1 MTRTTVG
8 CLLWLTEENYERK
21 IERFNKSITSM
32 NKIESQDCDLL
43 MLNNG
48 GLENLDEIV
57 QGLGLTRHRYV
68 RLHRNFY
75 DVAVHFCTM
84 FHALESNNEFMVYL
98 YDDFVV
104 YDDTFITDC
113 ELFMDDNPAVMCMRL
128 PEYEANNHLYNT
140 KFTPKIKNPE
150 AVRHEDGAG
159 GIRLF
164 HDGSYSVG
172 KHSFF
177 KTNWRPNS
185 RPMLWRTKA
194 FELLTSGLDMIPV
207 MQPFERYMY
216 QRADELA
223 MNDEWLSSFLDE
235 GMCHTFP
242 QETSERINVGF
253 GCWESVFVNKDEI
266 KEAFDD
272 ARR

>member
-1 MTRTTVG
+1 MR
-8 CLLWLTEENYERK
+8 LL
-21 IERFNKSITSM
+21 
-32 NKIESQDCDLL
+32 ESQDCDLI

-48 GLENLDEIV
+48 GLEVTDTIV
-57 QGLGLTRHRYV
+57 RGLGLERYAYV
-68 RLHRNFY
+68 RLAKNFY
-75 DVAVHFCTM
+75 DIAVHFCTM
-84 FHALESNNEFMVYL
+84 LHALASNHEFMVYL

-104 YDDTFITDC
+104 YDDTFIADC
-113 ELFMDDNPAVMCMRL
+113 EQFMDENPAVMCMRL
-128 PEYEANNHLYNT
+128 PEYEFNNKRYNT
-140 KFTPKIKNPE
+140 KFTPKTENPE

-159 GIRLF
+159 NIRLF
-164 HDGSYSVG
+164 HEGPYVVG
-172 KHSFF
+172 EHAFF

-194 FELLTSGLDMIPV
+194 FESLVGGLDRIPV

-223 MNDEWLSSFLDE
+223 MKDEWLSSFLDE

-253 GCWESVFVNKDEI
+253 GCWESVFVDRNEI

-272 ARR
+272 APK